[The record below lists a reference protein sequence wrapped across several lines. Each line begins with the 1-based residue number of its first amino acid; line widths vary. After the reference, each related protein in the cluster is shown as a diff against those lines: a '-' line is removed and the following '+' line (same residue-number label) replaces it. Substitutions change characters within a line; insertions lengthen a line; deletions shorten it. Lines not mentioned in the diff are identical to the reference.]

1 MQQNIHGGDIY
12 SRQIRLDFSVNGN
25 PLGMPAEARLS
36 LLAAINHVGEY
47 PDAAAGELTET
58 VSHMLSVQSG
68 REIQGEYLVFG
79 NGASELFLA
88 IVHALK
94 PENIVI
100 PVPSFYGY
108 EYAAKAVD
116 SHIKYVYLSEESAF
130 CPGKELLQVLTADTD
145 LLFLANPNNPTGQ
158 LMSREY
164 LRELMEHCR
173 QQGIIVVL
181 DECFIEFCE
190 TDREQPV
197 SLLGKIDQYENLLL
211 VRAFTKSFAMPG
223 VRLGYLVCSNEGLR
237 EKIRRQLPEWNL
249 SVFAQRAGIVC
260 AGQAEQYLQDT
271 VEYVKTERA
280 YLREGLE
287 APGIRVVS
295 GEADFLLL
303 YTTQPIYDRLL
314 AKGILI
320 RNCEN
325 FRGLGEGYYR
335 IAVKKH
341 EENEVLLD
349 ELEQCLS

>member
-12 SRQIRLDFSVNGN
+12 SRPVRLDFSVNGN

-68 REIQGEYLVFG
+68 REIPGEYLVFG

-88 IVHALK
+88 IMHALK
-94 PENIVI
+94 PKNIVI

-108 EYAAKAVD
+108 EYAAKAAD
-116 SHIKYVYLSEESAF
+116 SHIKYAYLWEETAF
-130 CPGKELLQVLTADTD
+130 CPGKELLQALTADTD

-173 QQGIIVVL
+173 QQGIVVVL

-190 TDREQPV
+190 TDREQPR

-223 VRLGYLVCSNEGLR
+223 VRLG
-237 EKIRRQLPEWNL
+237 
-249 SVFAQRAGIVC
+249 
-260 AGQAEQYLQDT
+260 
-271 VEYVKTERA
+271 
-280 YLREGLE
+280 
-287 APGIRVVS
+287 
-295 GEADFLLL
+295 
-303 YTTQPIYDRLL
+303 
-314 AKGILI
+314 
-320 RNCEN
+320 
-325 FRGLGEGYYR
+325 
-335 IAVKKH
+335 
-341 EENEVLLD
+341 
-349 ELEQCLS
+349 